1 MDMKTRLLTAAREE
15 LTANGGVMEV
25 QAVARRA
32 GVSVGIAYHHFGS
45 KAGLIAG
52 VVEDFHT
59 QLRRTLEQET
69 GHAGD
74 NWSRRER
81 LRLRAF
87 LRVYLEDPFGRI
99 LIGRLAQSPEVIDV
113 QRAFTAEELRE
124 GARNLIQGQ
133 RMGIVRADLD
143 PEVTVAMLLGGIR
156 QTLDRAIEAAAPPSL
171 DHLET
176 QIWAFISG
184 ALALPATDSRRHPHD
199 AA

>member
-1 MDMKTRLLTAAREE
+1 MDMKTRLLTAARDE

-52 VVEDFHT
+52 VVEDFHA

-69 GHAGD
+69 AHAETD
-74 NWSRRER
+74 WSQRER
-81 LRLRAF
+81 IRLRAF
-87 LRVYLEDPFGRI
+87 LRIYLEDPFGRI
-99 LIGRLAQSPEVIDV
+99 LLGRLAQSPEVIDV

-133 RMGIVRADLD
+133 RLGIVRADLD

-156 QTLDRAIEAAAPPSL
+156 QTLDRAIEAEIPPSL

-184 ALALPATDSRRHPHD
+184 ALALPATDSRRKSHD